1 MMSDLYIEERDL
13 SVAWARVLRRAARD
27 GKEVGSLI
35 VSVTGF
41 DENSV
46 VETPAIRSALE
57 GVLQA
62 NRKQTVETVANT
74 IFPNSLWNPAAHRAQ
89 LFERYTRV
97 LPKLGKAS
105 NKNKYGLYFQRMITA
120 GPQGQPNQL
129 EHAISAFTARS
140 GVRRSALQV
149 AIFDPNRDH
158 STAAF
163 RGFPCLQHV
172 TFAPSDG
179 GLNVNAF
186 YATQYLVE
194 RGYGNY
200 LGLCRLGAFV
210 AHELK
215 LPLQRFTCLVGVGQ
229 IQGKISKRSLDP
241 IFAALDKVL
250 AAREGDEG
258 DNE

>member
-1 MMSDLYIEERDL
+1 MSDLYIEDRDL
-13 SVAWARVLRRAARD
+13 SVAWGRALARAARD

-41 DENSV
+41 DENI
-46 VETPAIRSALE
+46 VEETAAIRSALE

-62 NRKQTVETVANT
+62 KGKQTVETVANT
-74 IFPNSLWNPAAHRAQ
+74 IFPLSLWNPAADRAQ

-97 LPKLGKAS
+97 LPKLRKAS
-105 NKNKYGLYFQRMITA
+105 TANRYGLYFERMITA
-120 GPQGQPNQL
+120 GPKGQPNQL
-129 EHAISAFTARS
+129 EHAIGTYTARS

-149 AIFDPNRDH
+149 ATFDPNRDH
-158 STAAF
+158 TTAAF

-229 IQGKISKRSLDP
+229 IQGKISKLSLRP
-241 IFAALDKVL
+241 IFAALDEVL
-250 AAREGDEG
+250 AAREGDEEDEG
-258 DNE
+258 

>member
-1 MMSDLYIEERDL
+1 MSDLYIEDRDL
-13 SVAWARVLRRAARD
+13 SVAWGRALSRAAQE

-41 DENSV
+41 DNNV
-46 VETPAIRSALE
+46 VLETTAIRSALE
-57 GVLQA
+57 TVLRA
-62 NRKQTVETVANT
+62 NAKQTVETVANT
-74 IFPNSLWNPAAHRAQ
+74 IFPNSLWNPAAGRAQ

-97 LPKLGKAS
+97 LPKLRKAS
-105 NKNKYGLYFQRMITA
+105 TANRYGLYFERMITA
-120 GPQGQPNQL
+120 GPEAQPNQL
-129 EHAISAFTARS
+129 EHAIATYTARK

-149 AIFDPNRDH
+149 ATFDPNRDH
-158 STAAF
+158 TTAAF

-172 TFAPSDG
+172 TFAPSAG

-210 AHELK
+210 AHELG
-215 LPLQRFTCLVGVGQ
+215 LPLQRFTCLVGVAQ
-229 IQGKISKRSLDP
+229 IQGKVSKRSLRP
-241 IFAALDKVL
+241 IDDALNSVL
-250 AAREGDEG
+250 ASRETDEEDDG
-258 DNE
+258 